1 MSGENGSASGLGPTN
16 ETSCYEELDSIQY
29 KIAAALRAS
38 VGLFSFFCCL
48 GVVFVLVLYKKYK
61 FFTQRLILY
70 LTIAALVHSISYT
83 LARVNYYTPRPI
95 EDPYCYFGGLLNHYT
110 AAVELLNIWCITF
123 NLFVNTIFNKRT
135 EKLEVIYFLISY
147 FLPVT
152 WFWLPLWKRAYGT
165 AGPWCGI
172 RTVDANC
179 NPFPFGI
186 WVQFGIWYIPLYVS
200 LTIIFFATILIAI
213 KAVRD
218 SRKWRGKFD
227 PTAKW
232 QSDRIEKEVKPLIWY
247 PVVYLALNVFSL
259 ISQIYNAVNPDNP
272 SIALFYLRL
281 LSSPFRGAFIALVY
295 ALDSETRRRLN
306 CRQLRNLCKGCCQK
320 KGAILEYQVVY
331 SEFTDSYQL
340 GDHDL
345 SSPKKL

>member
-1 MSGENGSASGLGPTN
+1 MIRYACKVSLVRHRYERMSGENGSASGLGPTN
-16 ETSCYEELDSIQY
+16 ETSCYEALDSIQY

-48 GVVFVLVLYKKYK
+48 GVVLVLVLYKKYK
-61 FFTQRLILY
+61 FFTQRLVLY

-152 WFWLPLWKRAYGT
+152 WFWLPLWKGAYGT

-186 WVQFGIWYIPLYVS
+186 ERSLCADLARVDLIFLLWIFLLLLHFLLAPLLVLDRLLLPLTKTFSSKSSGRPSFCTLDLADLSDLRSADASSTWILLS
-200 LTIIFFATILIAI
+200 LH
-213 KAVRD
+213 
-218 SRKWRGKFD
+218 
-227 PTAKW
+227 
-232 QSDRIEKEVKPLIWY
+232 
-247 PVVYLALNVFSL
+247 PVV
-259 ISQIYNAVNPDNP
+259 
-272 SIALFYLRL
+272 
-281 LSSPFRGAFIALVY
+281 AF
-295 ALDSETRRRLN
+295 
-306 CRQLRNLCKGCCQK
+306 
-320 KGAILEYQVVY
+320 
-331 SEFTDSYQL
+331 
-340 GDHDL
+340 
-345 SSPKKL
+345 